1 MSDDAFELIN
11 TFYDGVDVIVRELA
25 EQIAVR
31 ENSFLPD
38 QPDVVAIEKRHVQE
52 AGRRVIQHL
61 RSLLDREELP
71 EELSR
76 LLSDTTETVHT
87 PCTG

>member
-11 TFYDGVDVIVRELA
+11 TFYDGVDIIVRELA

-38 QPDVVAIEKRHVQE
+38 APEVVAIEKRHVQQ
-52 AGRRVIQHL
+52 AGNRVIQHL

-71 EELSR
+71 KELGR
-76 LLSDTTETVHT
+76 LLGDITESVHAS
-87 PCTG
+87 